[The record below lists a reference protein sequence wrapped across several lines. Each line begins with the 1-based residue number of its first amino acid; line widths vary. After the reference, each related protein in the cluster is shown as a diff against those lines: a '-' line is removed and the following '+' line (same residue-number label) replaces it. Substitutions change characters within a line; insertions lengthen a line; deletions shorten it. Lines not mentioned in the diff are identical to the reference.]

1 MPSCYTNLIF
11 RDVLNTCYST
21 PMGEGTVEG
30 LSIYTSSGVL
40 VLCVYFLWGASY
52 ILTSHTSEIIEKQQV
67 V

>member
-40 VLCVYFLWGASY
+40 VLCVYFL
-52 ILTSHTSEIIEKQQV
+52 
-67 V
+67 